1 MCVIH
6 NEPQPQEFVP
16 EYQVEAPTGFAT
28 SDDGMQ
34 TIIRFAMA
42 NGGHA
47 MLIVPTVQVEALRGA
62 LRDAK
67 RAAAAKCSVDVGHT
81 AVFMPKRYET
91 IRTEN
96 FDGVLLAF
104 DRGAESEMMIG
115 LDHASAHDIGKD
127 LRKQRGVGLL
137 LPQNNLVS

>member
-1 MCVIH
+1 LTPAGASAI
-6 NEPQPQEFVP
+6 EPGSGPRNKLLKTKMVKKE
-16 EYQVEAPTGFAT
+16 
-28 SDDGMQ
+28 
-34 TIIRFAMA
+34 
-42 NGGHA
+42 
-47 MLIVPTVQVEALRGA
+47 L
-62 LRDAK
+62 
-67 RAAAAKCSVDVGHT
+67 AAAAKCSVDVGHT